1 MTIVKN
7 FVAPALPIPS
17 KEYNS
22 IQQTDVIRALR
33 LYFNQLDNYLS
44 VVSVP
49 PSGSTADR
57 PIASLAVGQYYFDT
71 TLGIPIWY
79 DGSGWVD
86 ATGSSV

>member
-1 MTIVKN
+1 MTIIKN

-17 KEYNS
+17 REYKS
-22 IQQTDVIRALR
+22 VEHIDVIRALR
-33 LYFNQLDNYLS
+33 LYFNQLDNYLG

-49 PSGSTADR
+49 PSGPTTDR
-57 PIASLAVGQYYFDT
+57 PIANLAVGEYYFDT